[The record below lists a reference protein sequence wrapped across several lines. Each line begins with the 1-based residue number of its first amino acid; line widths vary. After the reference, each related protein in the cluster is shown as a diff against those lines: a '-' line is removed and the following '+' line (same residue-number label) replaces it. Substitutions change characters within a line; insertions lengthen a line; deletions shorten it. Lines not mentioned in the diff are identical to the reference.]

1 MVSYPNDCKQNIVVL
16 FQSES
21 CMPVEACVN
30 IGSGTEAFP
39 LIAERIG
46 FAEIRHVV
54 EDHIVSSPRMYSE
67 TPRCDVSTGKTG
79 SYNFRILFLMDV
91 TKCFVTSAEGS
102 GAKISV
108 FSSLLRIRK

>member
-1 MVSYPNDCKQNIVVL
+1 MS
-16 FQSES
+16 
-21 CMPVEACVN
+21 VEACVN
-30 IGSGTEAFP
+30 IGSGTEVFP
-39 LIAERIG
+39 LVAERIG

-54 EDHIVSSPRMYSE
+54 EAPHCV
-67 TPRCDVSTGKTG
+67 VSTGKTG

-91 TKCFVTSAEGS
+91 TKRFVTSVEGS